1 MLLTIFSIVFTFGL
15 VIFFHELGHLIT
27 AKRMGVKVE
36 KFSLG
41 FGPEWFGFTRG
52 GTRYAVSLIP
62 VGGYVKMAGE
72 HPGEK
77 RKGTPDE
84 FLSQK
89 WWRRI
94 LIVASGPA
102 MNFILAIA
110 IFSCMAFFAR
120 IVVPHYESTEIG
132 DLIPGM
138 PAEKAGMLEGDKILS
153 IDGKEV
159 SNWKEMAEIIHSKP
173 GQEISIKILRGN
185 EEILLKITPQYDEV
199 KGVGLLG
206 IAPTWHISKDIGKYD
221 LIGSVYGGF
230 KQTAFL
236 IVVTLNYLWLMLLGT
251 VKPAVAGPVGIAQMV
266 AQVARTGVYQLFW
279 LIAIISAEIGL
290 FNLFPIPLLDGG
302 HATFYLVEGITG
314 KPLDENKMRI
324 AQAIGA
330 AIIVFLLVL
339 VTYQDILRLGR

>member
-15 VIFFHELGHLIT
+15 VIFFHELGHLIS
-27 AKRMGVKVE
+27 AKKMGVTVE

-41 FGPEWFGFTRG
+41 FGPEWFGFIKG
-52 GTRYAVSLIP
+52 GTRYVVSLIP
-62 VGGYVKMAGE
+62 VGGYVQMAGE

-77 RKGTPDE
+77 RKGTADE

-110 IFSCMAFFAR
+110 IFSLMGFFTG
-120 IVVPHYESTEIG
+120 IVIPHYESTEVG
-132 DLIPGM
+132 SMLPEM
-138 PAEKAGMLEGDKILS
+138 PAERAGMAKGDKIIS

-159 SNWKEMAEIIHSKP
+159 GNWKEMAEIIHSKP
-173 GQEISIKILRGN
+173 GQEITIKILRGK
-185 EEILLKITPQYDEV
+185 EEILLRVTPQYDQAR
-199 KGVGLLG
+199 GVGLIG
-206 IAPTWHISKDIGKYD
+206 IGPAWDVRKYNFMSS
-221 LIGSVYGGF
+221 LWGGF
-230 KQTAFL
+230 QQTLFL
-236 IVVTLNYLWLMLLGT
+236 IVLTLKYIWLMLLGA

-266 AQVARTGVYQLFW
+266 AQVARTGICQLLS
-279 LIAIISAEIGL
+279 LIAVISAEIGL

-302 HATFYLVEGITG
+302 HAMFYLVEGITG

-339 VTYQDILRLGR
+339 VTYQDILRLGK

>member
-1 MLLTIFSIVFTFGL
+1 MLLTVFSIVFTFGL
-15 VIFFHELGHLIT
+15 VIFFHELGHLIS

-41 FGPEWFGFTRG
+41 FGPEWLGFTKG
-52 GTRYAVSLIP
+52 GTRYVVSLIP

-102 MNFILAIA
+102 MNFILAIV
-110 IFSCMAFFAR
+110 IFSLMAFFAG
-120 IVVPHYESTEIG
+120 IVIPHYESTEIG
-132 DLIPGM
+132 SVIPEM
-138 PAEKAGMLEGDKILS
+138 PAEKAGVVEGDKVLS
-153 IDGKEV
+153 IDGREV
-159 SNWKEMAEIIHSKP
+159 NNWKEMAEIIHSKP
-173 GQEISIKILRGN
+173 GQEISINILRG
-185 EEILLKITPQYDEV
+185 EEKILLKITPRYDEV
-199 KGVGLLG
+199 RGV
-206 IAPTWHISKDIGKYD
+206 A
-221 LIGSVYGGF
+221 LIGIGPATHVRKYNFASSLLRGF
-230 KQTAFL
+230 QQTLFL
-236 IVVTLNYLWLMLLGT
+236 IVVTLKYLWLMLLGA
-251 VKPAVAGPVGIAQMV
+251 VKPVIAGPIGIAQMV
-266 AQVARTGVYQLFW
+266 AQVARTGISQLFW
-279 LIAIISAEIGL
+279 LIAVISAAIGL

-302 HATFYLVEGITG
+302 HAMFYLVEGITG

>member
-1 MLLTIFSIVFTFGL
+1 VLLTIFSIVFTFGL
-15 VIFFHELGHLIT
+15 VIFFHELGHLIS
-27 AKRMGVKVE
+27 AKKMGVTVE

-52 GTRYAVSLIP
+52 GTRYVVCLIP

-72 HPGEK
+72 HPGEE
-77 RKGTPDE
+77 RKGTADE

-94 LIVASGPA
+94 LIVASGPG

-110 IFSCMAFFAR
+110 IFSLMGFFAG
-120 IVVPHYESTEIG
+120 IVIPHYESTEVG
-132 DLIPGM
+132 SMIPEM
-138 PAEKAGMLEGDKILS
+138 PAEKAGMVKGDKILS

-159 SNWKEMAEIIHSKP
+159 NNWKEMAEIIHSKP
-173 GQEISIKILRGN
+173 GQEITIRILRGK
-185 EEILLKITPQYDEV
+185 EEILLRVTPQYDETR
-199 KGVGLLG
+199 GMG
-206 IAPTWHISKDIGKYD
+206 
-221 LIGSVYGGF
+221 LIGISPALDIRKHNFISSIFAGF
-230 KQTAFL
+230 EQTILL
-236 IVVTLNYLWLMLLGT
+236 IIMTLKYIWLMLVGA

-266 AQVARTGVYQLFW
+266 AQVARTGIYQLLS

-302 HATFYLVEGITG
+302 HAMFYLVEGITG

-339 VTYQDILRLGR
+339 VTYQDILRLGK

>member
-15 VIFFHELGHLIT
+15 VIFFHELGHLIS
-27 AKRMGVKVE
+27 AKRIGVKVE

-41 FGPEWFGFTRG
+41 FGPELFAFTRR

-77 RKGTPDE
+77 RQGTPDE

-102 MNFILAIA
+102 MNFILATA
-110 IFSCMAFFAR
+110 IFSLMAFFVG
-120 IVVPHYESTEIG
+120 IVIPHYESTEIG
-132 DLIPGM
+132 SVIPEM
-138 PAEKAGMLEGDKILS
+138 PAEKAGVVKGDKILS

-159 SNWKEMAEIIHSKP
+159 GNWKEMAEIIHSKR
-173 GQEISIKILRGN
+173 GQEVNIEILR
-185 EEILLKITPQYDEV
+185 EEKEIFFKITPQYDEAR
-199 KGVGLLG
+199 GV
-206 IAPTWHISKDIGKYD
+206 A
-221 LIGSVYGGF
+221 LIGISPAWHTRRYNFASSIFGGF
-230 KQTAFL
+230 EQTAFL
-236 IVVTLNYLWLMLLGT
+236 IVVTLKYLWLMLLGT

-266 AQVARTGVYQLFW
+266 AQVARTGVYQLLS
-279 LIAIISAEIGL
+279 LIAIISTEIGL

>member
-15 VIFFHELGHLIT
+15 VIFFHELGHLIA
-27 AKRMGVKVE
+27 AKRMGVRVE

-41 FGPEWFGFTRG
+41 FGPEWLGFTKG
-52 GTRYAVSLIP
+52 GTRYVVSLIP

-77 RKGTPDE
+77 RKGTADE

-102 MNFILAIA
+102 MNFILAIV
-110 IFSCMAFFAR
+110 IFSLMAFFVG
-120 IVVPHYESTEIG
+120 IMIPHYESTEVG
-132 DLIPGM
+132 SVIPEM
-138 PAEKAGMLEGDKILS
+138 PAEKAGVLEKDKIIS

-159 SNWKEMAEIIHSKP
+159 NNWNEMAEIIHSQP
-173 GQEISIKILRGN
+173 GEEISVKILRGK
-185 EEILLKITPQYDEV
+185 EEILLKIIPQYDEV
-199 KGVGLLG
+199 RGVGLIG
-206 IAPTWHISKDIGKYD
+206 IGPAWHTRRYNFISSIFA
-221 LIGSVYGGF
+221 GF
-230 KQTAFL
+230 QQTAFL
-236 IVVTLNYLWLMLLGT
+236 IVLTLKYIWLMLLGA
-251 VKPAVAGPVGIAQMV
+251 VKPAVTGPVGIAQMV
-266 AQVARTGVYQLFW
+266 AQVARTGVYQLLS
-279 LIAIISAEIGL
+279 LIAVISAEIGL

-314 KPLDENKMRI
+314 KPLDEKKMRI
-324 AQAIGA
+324 AQTIGA

-339 VTYQDILRLGR
+339 VTYQDILKLGK

>member
-15 VIFFHELGHLIT
+15 VIFFHELGHLIA
-27 AKRMGVKVE
+27 AKRMGVRVE

-41 FGPEWFGFTRG
+41 FGPEWLGFNKR
-52 GTRYAVSLIP
+52 GTRYVVSLIP

-77 RKGTPDE
+77 RKRTPDE

-102 MNFILAIA
+102 MNFILAIV
-110 IFSCMAFFAR
+110 IFSLMAFFVG
-120 IVVPHYESTEIG
+120 IMIPHYESTEVG
-132 DLIPGM
+132 SVIPEM
-138 PAEKAGMLEGDKILS
+138 PAEKAGVLEKDKIIS
-153 IDGKEV
+153 IDGREV
-159 SNWKEMAEIIHSKP
+159 NNWKEMAEMIHSKP
-173 GQEISIKILRGN
+173 GQEISIKILRGK
-185 EEILLKITPQYDEV
+185 EKILLKIIPQYDEAR
-199 KGVGLLG
+199 GVGLIG
-206 IAPTWHISKDIGKYD
+206 IGPAWHTRKYNFISS
-221 LIGSVYGGF
+221 LFVGF

-236 IVVTLNYLWLMLLGT
+236 IVLTLKYIWLMLLGA
-251 VKPAVAGPVGIAQMV
+251 VKPAVAGPIGIAQIV
-266 AQVARTGVYQLFW
+266 AQVARTGIYQLLS
-279 LIAIISAEIGL
+279 LIAVISAEIGL

-330 AIIVFLLVL
+330 AIIVFLLIL
-339 VTYQDILRLGR
+339 VTYQDILRLGK

>member
-1 MLLTIFSIVFTFGL
+1 MLLTVFSIVITFGM
-15 VIFFHELGHLIT
+15 VIFFHELGHLIA
-27 AKRMGVKVE
+27 AKRMGVRVE

-41 FGPEWFGFTRG
+41 FGPEWLGFTKG
-52 GTRYAVSLIP
+52 ETRYVISLIP

-72 HPGEK
+72 HPAEK

-110 IFSCMAFFAR
+110 IFSLMAFFVG
-120 IVVPHYESTEIG
+120 IMVPLYESTEVG
-132 DLIPGM
+132 GVMPEM
-138 PAEKAGMLEGDKILS
+138 PAEKAGMLEKDKIIS

-159 SNWKEMAEIIHSKP
+159 NNWNEMAEIIHSKP
-173 GQEISIKILRGN
+173 GKEISIKILRGR
-185 EEILLKITPQYDEV
+185 EEILLKIIPQYDEARG
-199 KGVGLLG
+199 KGLIG
-206 IAPTWHISKDIGKYD
+206 IAPTWHISRDIKKYNI
-221 LIGSVYGGF
+221 LTSIYAGF
-230 KQTAFL
+230 EQTAFL
-236 IVVTLNYLWLMLLGT
+236 IVLTLKYLWLMLLGA
-251 VKPAVAGPVGIAQMV
+251 VKPAVAGPVGIAQIV
-266 AQVARTGVYQLFW
+266 AQVARTGIYQLFW
-279 LIAIISAEIGL
+279 LIGIISAEIGL

-302 HATFYLVEGITG
+302 YATFYLVEGITG

-339 VTYQDILRLGR
+339 VTYQDILRLGK

>member
-1 MLLTIFSIVFTFGL
+1 VLLTIFSIVFTFGL
-15 VIFFHELGHLIT
+15 VIFFHELGHLIS

-41 FGPEWFGFTRG
+41 FGPELFALTRG
-52 GTRYAVSLIP
+52 MTRYAVSLIP

-77 RKGTPDE
+77 RQGTPDE

-102 MNFILAIA
+102 MNFILATA
-110 IFSCMAFFAR
+110 IFSLMAFFIG
-120 IVVPHYESTEIG
+120 IVIPHYESTEIG
-132 DLIPGM
+132 SVIPEM
-138 PAEKAGMLEGDKILS
+138 PAEKAGVVKGDKILS

-159 SNWKEMAEIIHSKP
+159 GNWKEMAEIIHSKR
-173 GQEISIKILRGN
+173 GQEVNIEILRGGK
-185 EEILLKITPQYDEV
+185 EILIKITPQYDEV
-199 KGVGLLG
+199 RRL
-206 IAPTWHISKDIGKYD
+206 A
-221 LIGSVYGGF
+221 LIGISPAWHTRKYSFVSSIFGGF
-230 KQTAFL
+230 EQTAFL
-236 IVVTLNYLWLMLLGT
+236 IIVTLKYLWLMLLGT

-266 AQVARTGVYQLFW
+266 AQVARTGVYQLLS
-279 LIAIISAEIGL
+279 LIAIISTEIGL

-339 VTYQDILRLGR
+339 VTYQDILRLGK